1 MDIKSIR
8 RQLGISQRDLADIIG
23 ASPSVIA
30 LAETGRRRLP
40 ENAYNI
46 LAKIWEV
53 LDANPGIGSD
63 FQPEITK
70 EGQDQ
75 IDKKIRLANQ
85 QLVLK
90 RYVLEDLL
98 EKFEKGKK
106 LMASAQ
112 LPDVEKI
119 WTEGSIE
126 KDYWNLLVSKCN
138 FKLKLLRSEIVLL
151 KAHLA
156 GLESEIKMLGEPL

>member
-1 MDIKSIR
+1 MAIKSIR
-8 RQLGISQRDLADIIG
+8 RQMGISQRELADIIG
-23 ASPSVIA
+23 ASPSVVA
-30 LAETGRRRLP
+30 LAETGRRTLP
-40 ENAYNI
+40 DEANYTLLKIEN
-46 LAKIWEV
+46 V
-53 LDANPGIGSD
+53 LEANPGIGSD

-90 RYVLEDLL
+90 RIALEDLL

-106 LMASAQ
+106 LMAIAQ

-126 KDYWNLLVSKCN
+126 KDYWNLLVRKCN
-138 FKLKLLRSEIVLL
+138 FKLKQLRSEIILL

-156 GLESEIKMLGEPL
+156 GLEAEIKMLGEPL